1 MFLYGLNS
9 LRGSFPAASI
19 LYFSKGRQIF
29 QTVEEVAQHH
39 FGGLDRVRSFFDFA
53 SGFGRS
59 TRFLSRAL
67 GPERI
72 TVAEIDPRA
81 VQFQQETFGVR
92 GVVSGLEPDT
102 LSVSEDFDLVV
113 ASSFFSHLPGRSF
126 RGWLTRL
133 YELVAPGGALLFST
147 HGRNLMPARE
157 ADWSSGIVFVP
168 QSETLR
174 LDASEYGTSYVTE
187 EFVRAAA
194 HGAAAEA
201 DFAAFPF
208 GFCAQQDLYVLSKPP
223 LRRGPALKVS
233 RFPRGELDRFEI
245 GEGPRVLVAGWVSSG
260 VGRPVPTVRLLIEE
274 DPVLT
279 VRPAEQPP
287 SESRWEFS
295 FDRSRIGPDDVI
307 RVEAESARGLSN
319 ILAMGTLRPHL
330 PPDALPSSE

>member
-9 LRGSFPAASI
+9 LRGSIPAASI

-29 QTVEEVAQHH
+29 QTIEEVARHH

-59 TRFLSRAL
+59 TRFLARAL
-67 GPERI
+67 GPEKI

-81 VQFQQETFGVR
+81 VEFQRETFGVR

-102 LSVSEDFDLVV
+102 LSISEDFDFVV

-133 YELVAPGGALLFST
+133 FELVAPGGALLFST
-147 HGRNLMPARE
+147 HGRDLMPDRE

-174 LDASEYGTSYVTE
+174 LDATEYGTSYVTE

-194 HGAAAEA
+194 RGAAPEA
-201 DFAAFPF
+201 DFAAFSF
-208 GFCAQQDLYVLSKPP
+208 GFCAQQDLYVLFKPP
-223 LRRGPALKVS
+223 LRPGPALEIS
-233 RFPRGELDRFEI
+233 RFPRGDLDRFDI
-245 GEGPRVLVAGWVSSG
+245 GEGPRVLVGGWVSSDAG
-260 VGRPVPTVRLLIEE
+260 QPVPVVRLLIEE

-279 VRPAEQPP
+279 VRPAQVPA

-295 FDRSRIGPDDVI
+295 FDRSRVGPDDVI
-307 RVEAESARGLSN
+307 RIEAESGRGLSN

-330 PPDALPSSE
+330 PPDAL